1 MELAA
6 QHDDDQRLIALLA
19 ALDLPTL
26 ASDGRWQTS
35 TRQHRLEWL
44 TASAVGSGIAF
55 AGAIGVTPTLCQ
67 RVDFLI
73 GAEGSL
79 AQCKR
84 FVDCGSVRDA

>member
-1 MELAA
+1 MT
-6 QHDDDQRLIALLA
+6 HDDDQRLIALLA

-44 TASAVGSGIAF
+44 TACAVGSGIAF
-55 AGAIGVTPTLCQ
+55 AGAIGVTPTLCE

-73 GAEGSL
+73 GAHGELL
-79 AQCKR
+79 AHKQ
-84 FVDCGSVRDA
+84 FVDCGAVA